1 MSRFNAGPYNLVL
14 TYDSSAGQLY
24 ASCTSGN
31 KYNIKLDVSIT
42 GTVQGY
48 VETFPSGTWFGG
60 KDNNCSATISKTL
73 TGISVGSSK
82 TSIDGGAIKAGMDAI
97 YAQTFFDSHNSIGS
111 ANSYQHAAHPTSLSV
126 TIKIKV
132 NSGSTVD
139 LYPVTLTWNASN
151 LSYYHSQD
159 GTTYSPTLTK
169 SMPTWEFVH
178 LKRK

>member
-1 MSRFNAGPYNLVL
+1 
-14 TYDSSAGQLY
+14 
-24 ASCTSGN
+24 
-31 KYNIKLDVSIT
+31 
-42 GTVQGY
+42 
-48 VETFPSGTWFGG
+48 
-60 KDNNCSATISKTL
+60 
-73 TGISVGSSK
+73 
-82 TSIDGGAIKAGMDAI
+82 MDAI